1 MKTIG
6 LIGGMSWESS
16 LEYYRIINEKVKNEL
31 GSFHS
36 AKLVLYSLD
45 FEEIQTLQ
53 HEDKWDELT
62 LIMKDAAKTLE
73 KAGADIILICTNTMH
88 KMADDVQDNITVPLI
103 HIADATAESI
113 LLNGLK
119 KAGLLGTKF
128 TMEHDFYKKRLTD
141 KFGIDVII
149 PDESDRDI
157 IHKALYSELCIGE
170 IIESSKKEFLRII
183 DNLVEKGAEGIIL
196 GCTEIPL
203 LVKQSDVSVPV
214 FDTTAIHAEKA
225 VKEALK

>member
-1 MKTIG
+1 
-6 LIGGMSWESS
+6 MSWESS

-31 GSFHS
+31 GGFHS

-88 KMADDVQDNITVPLI
+88 KMADDVQDYITVPLI

>member
-1 MKTIG
+1 
-6 LIGGMSWESS
+6 MSWESS